1 MFVQTGRGLAAAH
14 AASILHRDFKPDN
27 VLVGKDGRPRV
38 LDFGL
43 ARALFGEP
51 EKRAH
56 SDEND
61 ERAKLDASSPSILAL
76 LGLALTQTGRL
87 MGTPAYM
94 APEQLMGQPA
104 DHRTDQY
111 SFCVALY
118 QALYGELPFK
128 AQNVEALV
136 REITQGKPPEAV
148 SSQVPSRLRRV
159 VLRGLRP
166 KPADRYPSMG
176 ALLDELVFQA
186 TRTRRRF
193 VSVAVFAIVV
203 VMAAVAGIVW
213 KKRTPAQP
221 NVQSIAI
228 LPLKNLGDAS
238 DEATVEGLTD
248 GLTTTVAQLTSATV
262 ISQNSSARYKTSP
275 KSLQEI
281 GRELAVDAVV
291 SGSAKRSGS
300 RLQVGTRLISV
311 ATGGQLWTRTFES
324 ESGQLP
330 MLQADIAAGLLVEVD
345 SRRITS
351 EQEAQLARLRS
362 VKPEV
367 QEACLK
373 GWLLEKRGDATS
385 VQKSIAYFQE
395 AIREDPSYAPAY
407 VGLARHLG
415 SRKLATEALM
425 KALSLDPNLGEAHA
439 ALSSVKMATSEWRA
453 GGEEAKRAIELSPN
467 DALAHRQLTHYLLHM
482 QRLDE
487 ALVEAK
493 RAQRL
498 DPLSVYGQIA
508 IARVFQETKQYD
520 RAIEEWRKAIELEP
534 NRAGTYW
541 YLSLTYDEAG
551 RYAEAL
557 APAQRA
563 YDLSGSLVHRAQLA
577 LVLVHL
583 GKTDEAESIIEEIK
597 SNVNYRDASFPIAV
611 IYAALKRKEETFKW
625 LESAYEAGGTGLA
638 MMSRVPDLYWLR
650 SDPRFQDLVKRV
662 GLEQLWDPSAR
673 EKVYQRH

>member
-1 MFVQTGRGLAAAH
+1 
-14 AASILHRDFKPDN
+14 
-27 VLVGKDGRPRV
+27 
-38 LDFGL
+38 
-43 ARALFGEP
+43 
-51 EKRAH
+51 
-56 SDEND
+56 
-61 ERAKLDASSPSILAL
+61 
-76 LGLALTQTGRL
+76 

-330 MLQADIAAGLLVEVD
+330 MLQADVAAALLAEVA
-345 SRRITS
+345 SRRITP
-351 EQEAQLARLRS
+351 EQEARLARLRS

-367 QEACLK
+367 
-373 GWLLEKRGDATS
+373 
-385 VQKSIAYFQE
+385 
-395 AIREDPSYAPAY
+395 
-407 VGLARHLG
+407 
-415 SRKLATEALM
+415 
-425 KALSLDPNLGEAHA
+425 
-439 ALSSVKMATSEWRA
+439 
-453 GGEEAKRAIELSPN
+453 
-467 DALAHRQLTHYLLHM
+467 
-482 QRLDE
+482 
-487 ALVEAK
+487 
-493 RAQRL
+493 
-498 DPLSVYGQIA
+498 
-508 IARVFQETKQYD
+508 
-520 RAIEEWRKAIELEP
+520 
-534 NRAGTYW
+534 
-541 YLSLTYDEAG
+541 
-551 RYAEAL
+551 
-557 APAQRA
+557 
-563 YDLSGSLVHRAQLA
+563 
-577 LVLVHL
+577 
-583 GKTDEAESIIEEIK
+583 
-597 SNVNYRDASFPIAV
+597 
-611 IYAALKRKEETFKW
+611 
-625 LESAYEAGGTGLA
+625 
-638 MMSRVPDLYWLR
+638 
-650 SDPRFQDLVKRV
+650 
-662 GLEQLWDPSAR
+662 
-673 EKVYQRH
+673 